1 MEKKRGLLCLALV
14 VSLLLTPI
22 FAQGTTETQA
32 PKADEKVTITVW
44 GPLENYSETDKK
56 SWTYCVE
63 EYRKRYP
70 NVEVISVFSPA
81 GTDYRQQYDKALM
94 AGEAPTVTNLL
105 PYVDVQSR
113 ASQGMAADISDFV
126 NNWDL
131 KKQGKVNDAM
141 DQALQY
147 NGKWYGVM
155 DYIYI
160 AGTVINKKTLE
171 AAGGSMDK
179 LPKTWDE
186 FTAFGQK
193 ATDLS
198 IPRFGYLLVG
208 MEWNAWP
215 FTPWVWSAGGE
226 MVKAN
231 GDGTYHV
238 GFADEPGVDAAML
251 WHDMIWKY
259 HMTQKDALKSW
270 NDLRDD
276 MQSGRGVFAF
286 GRIDHYDAEAERKY
300 GVPRSNFSIMPIPA
314 KDAQH
319 KSACIAGG
327 NAWIFSPTAT
337 KAQLKAAWD
346 FVQLFDYD
354 EEFQIQKWEY
364 ENSIGGLTD
373 RIPPRADMIQKKF
386 SLATSW
392 PEGRAEAC
400 AAAANV
406 AKMEPWCPNWNNL
419 KNILAPYLQK
429 ILLTENH
436 DRNGVS
442 KLLQQAADEAYKA
455 YPETFKK

>member
-198 IPRFGYLLVG
+198 IPRFGYLLAV
-208 MEWNAWP
+208 WN
-215 FTPWVWSAGGE
+215 
-226 MVKAN
+226 
-231 GDGTYHV
+231 GTH
-238 GFADEPGVDAAML
+238 GLSPHG
-251 WHDMIWKY
+251 
-259 HMTQKDALKSW
+259 
-270 NDLRDD
+270 
-276 MQSGRGVFAF
+276 SG
-286 GRIDHYDAEAERKY
+286 
-300 GVPRSNFSIMPIPA
+300 
-314 KDAQH
+314 
-319 KSACIAGG
+319 
-327 NAWIFSPTAT
+327 
-337 KAQLKAAWD
+337 
-346 FVQLFDYD
+346 
-354 EEFQIQKWEY
+354 
-364 ENSIGGLTD
+364 
-373 RIPPRADMIQKKF
+373 
-386 SLATSW
+386 
-392 PEGRAEAC
+392 
-400 AAAANV
+400 
-406 AKMEPWCPNWNNL
+406 
-419 KNILAPYLQK
+419 
-429 ILLTENH
+429 
-436 DRNGVS
+436 
-442 KLLQQAADEAYKA
+442 QQAEKWSK
-455 YPETFKK
+455 PMETARTMSGLPMSRESMPQCCGMT